1 MSYLYILLAK
11 GIFLNSELTLN
22 HNFTCSYSDA
32 LRQNIERIILY
43 QQENGLQTG
52 SSLKNISVESG
63 DIPVNYTN
71 ETGYSYWAKKNT
83 TQRGWP
89 YMDSIKQ
96 STVFLAYSNST
107 KISTSFYWYKTYGW
121 SPGHTSFMD
130 NCNVVI
136 ANLGLHYKLSDG
148 FLSNNNRNPPLKLD
162 TDLLGMI
169 TYLTDFASSGDN
181 VAIYTIHHCNVM
193 NVILYCLVDETSYH
207 SLQIQSIS
215 IIKHL

>member
-71 ETGYSYWAKKNT
+71 ETGYSYWAKKNP
-83 TQRGWP
+83 RVGIIP
-89 YMDSIKQ
+89 
-96 STVFLAYSNST
+96 FL
-107 KISTSFYWYKTYGW
+107 
-121 SPGHTSFMD
+121 
-130 NCNVVI
+130 
-136 ANLGLHYKLSDG
+136 
-148 FLSNNNRNPPLKLD
+148 
-162 TDLLGMI
+162 
-169 TYLTDFASSGDN
+169 
-181 VAIYTIHHCNVM
+181 
-193 NVILYCLVDETSYH
+193 
-207 SLQIQSIS
+207 
-215 IIKHL
+215 